1 MRKDFCLCF
10 NDAYVPYAC
19 VTIQSIMEHMHTD
32 DQIIIH
38 VFSDY
43 LSETNIQ
50 FLKKYNVEFHIIESD
65 KIFEGID
72 SSVWTVYT
80 LYRLFLP
87 FYLCENIHRVL
98 YLDCD
103 VIVNDPLDELFE
115 MDFKGKA
122 VAGAIDPQ
130 TYNKD
135 VFARLSYD
143 YSERYI
149 CAGVLLMN
157 LDFWRENDLSTKV
170 IDFMK
175 ENPNKIS
182 FLEQDAINYLCCD
195 KKIIL
200 SPLYGVQTSFFLS
213 EEFMLEH
220 IDIMQRLIDKP
231 AIVHYA
237 GYAPWI
243 YCKNKSMHSYLWW
256 NTYRILKAFPQIRKK
271 YFFSIIKYGLRYI
284 LSKLRVISC
293 HNKYHVNQYY
303 NHPRVKKD
311 KVQKELKMLLKL
323 Q

>member
-10 NDAYVPYAC
+10 DDAYVPFAC
-19 VTIQSIMEHMHTD
+19 VTIQSIMEHMRID
-32 DQIIIH
+32 DQIVIH
-38 VFSDY
+38 VFSDH

-50 FLKKYNVEFHIIESD
+50 FLKKYNVELHIIESD
-65 KIFEGID
+65 KVFEGID

-87 FYLCENIHRVL
+87 FYLSENIHRVL

-103 VIVNDPLDELFE
+103 VIVNDPLDELFK
-115 MDFKGKA
+115 MDFNGKA
-122 VAGAIDPQ
+122 VAGVIDPQ

-135 VFARLSYD
+135 VFVRLGYD

-157 LDFWRENDLSTKV
+157 LDSWRENNLSARV
-170 IDFMK
+170 INYMK
-175 ENPNKIS
+175 ENPDKIS

-195 KKIIL
+195 NKIIL
-200 SPLYGVQTSFFLS
+200 SPLYGAQTTFFLS
-213 EEFMLEH
+213 EEFLFEH
-220 IDIMQRLIDKP
+220 LDLMQRLIDKP

-256 NTYRILKAFPQIRKK
+256 NTYKTLKAFPQIRINYVKS
-271 YFFSIIKYGLRYI
+271 FIKYGLRYI
-284 LSKLRVISC
+284 LSKFRVISRY
-293 HNKYHVNQYY
+293 NKYHIDQYY
-303 NHPRVKKD
+303 NHPSVKKN
-311 KVQKELKMLLKL
+311 KVQKELEMLSKH